1 MIKHGTF
8 IQVRVYDQR
17 LFGEAPKSAILLQGV
32 PKKELTSLKRHS
44 LVRKQDKSTNRA
56 CLKGET

>member
-32 PKKELTSLKRHS
+32 PKKELTSLKRNS
-44 LVRKQDKSTNRA
+44 LVRKQDKSTS
-56 CLKGET
+56 